1 MNRVYTGLWVLLLAG
16 VGLTFGW
23 YATHADDPADGSA
36 IEQSAERSKPQ
47 EQQEPQEPERA
58 VFTGGGYE
66 LAQVKAGQ
74 EVQILAEPGGDRI
87 VKIGDQSELFGS
99 PRVFPVLKPGPHWLG
114 VTAPELGNGRIGWV
128 RYDPEKLVLGD
139 TRISIRIDLSESKLT
154 LLRDDD
160 VLRESVVTVGRYGNE
175 TPTGR
180 FAITDTIT
188 ENLDPVYGAGAVVT
202 SARQDSLAAGW
213 NGGNMIAMHGWAG
226 PVGGADS
233 GGCLRMANEDIAA
246 LIGAV
251 PLGAPVF
258 ITA

>member
-16 VGLTFGW
+16 VGLAFGW
-23 YATHADDPADGSA
+23 YATHPDDPADGSA
-36 IEQSAERSKPQ
+36 VERSAPLRAKQ
-47 EQQEPQEPERA
+47 ETEPAPPARA
-58 VFTGGGYE
+58 DFPGGGYA
-66 LAQVKAGQ
+66 LAQVKEGQ
-74 EVQILAEPGGDRI
+74 EVQILDEPGGERI
-87 VKIGDQSELFGS
+87 AKIGDESELFGS
-99 PRVFPVLKPGPHWLG
+99 PRVFPVLEPGPRWLG
-114 VTAPELGNGRIGWV
+114 VTAPELGSGTIGWL
-128 RYDPEKLVLGD
+128 RYDPEKLILGD
-139 TRISIRIDLSESKLT
+139 TRVSIRIDLSESKLT

-202 SARQDSLAAGW
+202 SARQDSFAAGW
-213 NGGNMIAMHGWAG
+213 AGGNMIAMHGWAG

-233 GGCLRMANEDIAA
+233 GGCLRMSNEDIAA